1 MLELV
6 GQNLI
11 IGLGSNLYF
20 FLIQRH
26 AQATAMHCEKKDSFR
41 MVNPA
46 GGMSLAIIA
55 VFLAGMALDPGVFLE
70 SIFGAANFHFAGA
83 LGLKKS
89 EFLLLRAA
97 NIFLRPGPVQKIF
110 FHTGNSHVAGALDL
124 EKSVSSQILVGHV
137 FLQLDGVFWV
147 LTSPLLALV
156 LDLSSG
162 LGVVNSSNFQKYA
175 WLFLL
180 ICQQA
185 F

>member
-1 MLELV
+1 M
-6 GQNLI
+6 Q
-11 IGLGSNLYF
+11 
-20 FLIQRH
+20 
-26 AQATAMHCEKKDSFR
+26 
-41 MVNPA
+41 
-46 GGMSLAIIA
+46 
-55 VFLAGMALDPGVFLE
+55 
-70 SIFGAANFHFAGA
+70 FGAANFHFAGA

-89 EFLLLRAA
+89 EFLQIRAA

-110 FHTGNSHVAGALDL
+110 FHAGNSHVAGALEL
-124 EKSVSSQILVGHV
+124 KKSEFFQILVGHA
-137 FLQLDGVFWV
+137 FLQLDGIFLV

-175 WLFLL
+175 WLFPL